1 MSHIKENFPIFKNN
15 KGLVFLDNAATT
27 QKPTVLLDSL
37 GEYYYHY
44 NSNVGRG
51 IYKLAELSEN
61 CYQDSK
67 SNIKNFFKASN
78 YELMITSGSTESLNI
93 AAHISTKFTKKKYIV
108 IPFFEHHANILI
120 WQSLAKKLNLE
131 IFWLQNLTQFNTPI
145 NHINHIKDEIAVI
158 ALTHVSNV
166 TGEIIPIEP
175 WINLAKEIGAISV
188 IDGSQSVTSLMIN
201 LNEMQCDF
209 FAFSAHK
216 LYGPMG
222 LGVLFMNPKF
232 LEAEPIKLGGGIIE
246 DVTLSHY
253 ELTEGI
259 NRFEAGTPN
268 VANTYAFSKVLDWL
282 RNNDWEQLLKQ
293 SKELTN
299 SLYLELEKINI
310 VPIYLSRDFLK
321 THICSFNITNVH
333 PHDVGTFLSNKNI
346 AVRVGKHCAY
356 PLHQQLNLNSSVR
369 ASIGIYN
376 EQNDIDYFIGTL
388 KDVQNYF
395 K

>member
-1 MSHIKENFPIFKNN
+1 MNQIKDNFPIFKNH
-15 KGLVFLDNAATT
+15 KDLVFLDNAATT
-27 QKPTVLLDSL
+27 QKPSILLESL
-37 GEYYYHY
+37 SEYYYNY

-61 CYQDSK
+61 SYQNSK
-67 SNIKNFFKASN
+67 DKIKNFFNSSN
-78 YELMITSGSTESLNI
+78 YELIVTSGSTESLNL
-93 AAHISTKFTKKKYIV
+93 AAHISTSFSKKKYIV

-131 IFWLQNLTQFNTPI
+131 IFWITDLDQFNNPNEYI
-145 NHINHIKDEIAVI
+145 REIKNEIAII

-166 TGEIIPIEP
+166 TGEIIPIQP
-175 WINLAKEIGAISV
+175 WINIAKEIDAISV
-188 IDGSQSVTSLMIN
+188 IDGSQSVTSLLIN
-201 LNEMQCDF
+201 LNEIQCDF

-222 LGVLFMNPKF
+222 LGFLFMNPKF
-232 LEAEPIKLGGGIIE
+232 LSSDPIKLGGGIIE
-246 DVTLSHY
+246 DVTLEYH
-253 ELTEGI
+253 ELTQGI

-282 RNNDWEQLLKQ
+282 KENQWELLLKK
-293 SKELTN
+293 SKTITN
-299 SLYLELEKINI
+299 ILYEGLEKINI
-310 VPIYLSRDFLK
+310 TPISLSKNFSK
-321 THICSFNITNVH
+321 THICSFNIPNIH

-369 ASIGIYN
+369 ASVGIYN
-376 EQNDIDYFIGTL
+376 NEQDIEYLLNTI

>member
-1 MSHIKENFPIFKNN
+1 MKTIKDEFPIFKNHQE
-15 KGLVFLDNAATT
+15 LVFLDNASTT
-27 QKPTVLLDSL
+27 QKPNILIDAL
-37 GEYYYHY
+37 GEYYSNY

-51 IYKLAELSEN
+51 IYKLAEVSEN
-61 CYQDSK
+61 KYQDSK
-67 SNIKNFFKASN
+67 ENIKKFFKGSK
-78 YELMITSGSTESLNI
+78 YELLVTSGSTESLNI
-93 AAHISTKFTKKKYIV
+93 AAHISTSFNKKKYIV

-131 IFWLQNLTQFNTPI
+131 IFW
-145 NHINHIKDEIAVI
+145 IKDLENFESPSEYLQGIKEEIAVI

-166 TGEIIPIEP
+166 TGELIPIKA
-175 WINLAKEIGAISV
+175 WIDYANDINAISV
-188 IDGSQSVTSLMIN
+188 IDGSQSVTSLLIN
-201 LNEMQCDF
+201 LNELNCDF

-222 LGVLFMNPKF
+222 LGFLFMKPKF
-232 LEAEPIKLGGGIIE
+232 LNSEPLKLGGGIIE
-246 DVTLSHY
+246 DVTLDNY
-253 ELTEGI
+253 ELTEGV

-282 RNNDWEQLLKQ
+282 SMNQWDALLQ
-293 SKELTN
+293 NSKEITKK
-299 SLYLELEKINI
+299 LYLELENINI
-310 VPIYLSRDFLK
+310 KPIVLSPNFNK
-321 THICSFNITNVH
+321 THICSFNIPNIH

-376 EQNDIDYFIGTL
+376 NDNDIDYFINTI
-388 KDVQNYF
+388 KDVKKYF

>member
-1 MSHIKENFPIFKNN
+1 MNTIKEQFPILKNHQ
-15 KGLVFLDNAATT
+15 GLVFLDNASTT
-27 QKPTVLLDSL
+27 QKPNILVEALSD
-37 GEYYYHY
+37 YYYNY

-51 IYKLAELSEN
+51 IYKLAEISEN
-61 CYQDSK
+61 KYQESK
-67 SNIKNFFKASN
+67 INIKNFFNASK
-78 YELMITSGSTESLNI
+78 YELLVTSGSTESLNI
-93 AAHISTKFTKKKYIV
+93 AAHISTNFNKKKYIV

-131 IFWLQNLTQFNTPI
+131 IYWIKDLDNFENPSEHLR
-145 NHINHIKDEIAVI
+145 HIKENISVI

-166 TGEIIPIEP
+166 TGEIIPIQP
-175 WINLAKEIGAISV
+175 WINFAKEVNAISV
-188 IDGSQSVTSLMIN
+188 IDGSQSVTSLLIN
-201 LNEMQCDF
+201 LNEIDCDF

-222 LGVLFMNPKF
+222 LGFLFMNPKF
-232 LEAEPIKLGGGIIE
+232 LKSDPLKLGGGIIE
-246 DVTLSHY
+246 DVTLDGY
-253 ELTEGI
+253 ELTDGV

-282 RNNDWEQLLKQ
+282 ANNQWDNLLKK
-293 SKELTN
+293 SKEITRK
-299 SLYLELEKINI
+299 LYIELEQINI
-310 VPIYLSRDFLK
+310 KPIVLSSSFSK
-321 THICSFNITNVH
+321 THICSFNIPNIH

-356 PLHQQLNLNSSVR
+356 PLHQHLNLNSSVR

-376 EQNDIDYFIGTL
+376 DENDIDYFINTL